1 MCEAI
6 DEMRRDAREEGVRR
20 GVRRGKLMTLL
31 GLVDGNV
38 ITIDQAASSANM
50 SVADMRA
57 ELDALR
63 AVGAS

>member
-6 DEMRRDAREEGVRR
+6 DEMRRDAREEG
-20 GVRRGKLMTLL
+20 KLTTLL

-57 ELDALR
+57 EFDALR

>member
-6 DEMRRDAREEGVRR
+6 DEMRRDAREEGVQ
-20 GVRRGKLMTLL
+20 RGKLMTLL

-63 AVGAS
+63 AVGTS